1 MARPLRITY
10 PGAFYHITTRGNERK
25 AIFKNRADRQT
36 LFCLPRIRNRTHRAA
51 IHSYGLMNNH
61 YHRRIGTP
69 LKAIGER
76 YGLGESGVSQ
86 AGRRLD
92 KRKTDDAAL
101 EQVMA
106 KIDRAIQHQI
116 PQFDPGSIE
125 SCVETISL
133 LDDQHGEL

>member
-1 MARPLRITY
+1 L
-10 PGAFYHITTRGNERK
+10 
-25 AIFKNRADRQT
+25 
-36 LFCLPRIRNRTHRAA
+36 
-51 IHSYGLMNNH
+51 
-61 YHRRIGTP
+61 
-69 LKAIGER
+69 
-76 YGLGESGVSQ
+76 GVSQ

-125 SCVETISL
+125 SCVETINL